1 MSKTE
6 FTTEQLADRW
16 MDRREIQNIMGKY
29 VYAVL
34 LKDEAKLVDTY
45 WADLPDISLGVNDG
59 YYVGPEA
66 VRGYYDAVDENTRIR
81 TEYMMK
87 VLPKYFEGKTEEEL
101 HGVGSIYVDGLS
113 NAVIE
118 QAEDGKTIK
127 ALWHVAG
134 CDTDIHPEGPFSYW
148 AYGYIAAD
156 FILIDDEWKI
166 WHMQNIV
173 DLDAPVGVNFAKPV
187 AKEEPLPEF
196 AGLADLLKPLP
207 APTVAKKIHEA
218 YHPGRGFMPL
228 ARVPE
233 PYKTFA
239 DTFSYGI

>member
-1 MSKTE
+1 
-6 FTTEQLADRW
+6 

-34 LKDEAKLVDTY
+34 LKEESKLVDTY
-45 WADLPDISLGVNDG
+45 WADLPDISLGVNNG
-59 YYVGPEA
+59 YYVGQDA
-66 VRGYYDAVDENTRIR
+66 VRGYYAAIDENTKIR
-81 TEYMMK
+81 SEYMLK
-87 VLPKYFEGKTEEEL
+87 VLPKYFDGKTEKDV
-101 HGVGSIYVDGLS
+101 HGVGSLEVDGLS

-134 CDTDIHPEGPFSYW
+134 CDTNIHPEGPYSYW

-166 WHMQNIV
+166 WHLQNII
-173 DLDAPVGVNFAKPV
+173 DLGAPVGVDFAKPGADKV
-187 AKEEPLPEF
+187 EPLPEF
-196 AGLADLLKPLP
+196 AALADQLKPLP
-207 APTVAKKIHEA
+207 EPTVKKAIHDE
-218 YHPGRGFMPL
+218 YKPGRGFQPF
-228 ARVPE
+228 AKVPE
-233 PYKTFA
+233 PYVTFA

>member
-1 MSKTE
+1 MSKIE

-45 WADLPDISLGVNDG
+45 WADLPDISLGVNEG

-66 VRGYYDAVDENTRIR
+66 VRGYYAALDENTKIR

-87 VLPKYFEGKTEEEL
+87 TLPLYFEGKTEAEL
-101 HGVGSIYVDGLS
+101 HGVGSLDVDGLS

-118 QAEDGKTIK
+118 QAEDGQTIK

-134 CDTDIHPEGPFSYW
+134 CDTNIHPEGPYSYW
-148 AYGYIAAD
+148 TYGYMAAD
-156 FILIDDEWKI
+156 FILQDDEWKI
-166 WHMQNIV
+166 WHLQDIK
-173 DLDAPVGVNFAKPV
+173 DLYCPVGVNFA
-187 AKEEPLPEF
+187 EPYAAPAPIEEF
-196 AGLADLLKPLP
+196 AGLAELLKPLP
-207 APTVAKKIHEA
+207 APTVATPIHEA
-218 YHPGRGFMPL
+218 YTPARGFQPL
-228 ARVPE
+228 AKVPE
-233 PYKTFA
+233 PYATFA
-239 DTFSYGI
+239 DTFSYGV

>member
-66 VRGYYDAVDENTRIR
+66 VKGYYAAIDENTRIR

-87 VLPKYFEGKTEEEL
+87 VLPKYFEGKTEAEL
-101 HGVGSIYVDGLS
+101 HGVGSIDVDGLS

-134 CDTDIHPEGPFSYW
+134 CDTNIHPEGPYSYW

-173 DLDAPVGVNFAKPV
+173 DLGAPVGIDFAKPYGKV
-187 AKEEPLPEF
+187 EPLPEF

-207 APTVAKKIHEA
+207 TPTVEKKIHEA
-218 YHPGRGFMPL
+218 YHVGRGFQPL

-233 PYKTFA
+233 PYTTFA
-239 DTFSYGI
+239 ETFSYGI